1 MLRIHPTSLFS
12 QMVYPAFASFILL
25 AVMAPG
31 MATAGDQIM
40 DKIVAV
46 VNDDVVLNSELNTKI
61 ELIKQSVLADNRALP
76 PQDILQ
82 QQVLERLIVE
92 SLQLQMAN
100 RAGVRISDE
109 ELNGAM
115 AKIAAQNKMNLQQ
128 FQKAVQG
135 DGISYAD
142 MRNQVRRELMMSRVQ
157 RGVMRNRIQISEQ
170 EIMNFLKSD
179 VGSVVTSDEYQL
191 AHILLSVPA
200 DSSSAEI
207 GKMKKKAEKLLKQI
221 NKGADFQSMALEHS
235 AGQNALNG
243 GNLGWKKA
251 AQLPTMFSDLAP
263 EMKLGEVRGPIKSG
277 SGFHLI
283 KLLQK
288 RGAKAQGQISQTKV
302 RHVLVRPSEIRTP
315 EEARELAVSLR
326 QEVSEGRDFEEVA
339 RLHSDDPGSRLS
351 GGDLGWTQAN
361 TFVPEFEKVMQGSD
375 INELSD
381 VFQTQHGFHF
391 LEVTGRRVEDFS
403 EAYRMSQAENFL
415 RNQKFDAEVDSWILE
430 MREEAIVEIRL

>member
-1 MLRIHPTSLFS
+1 MLRIHHKNFFPKML
-12 QMVYPAFASFILL
+12 YPAFASFILL
-25 AVMAPG
+25 AVMTPG

-46 VNDDVVLNSELNTKI
+46 VNDDVILNSELNTKI
-61 ELIKQSVLADNRALP
+61 ALIKQSVLAENRALP
-76 PQDILQ
+76 PQDVLQ

-100 RAGVRISDE
+100 RAGVRINDE
-109 ELNGAM
+109 ELNQAM

-128 FQKAVQG
+128 FQKAVQV
-135 DGISYAD
+135 DGISYPD
-142 MRNQVRRELMMSRVQ
+142 MRNQVRREMMMSRVQ

-170 EIMNFLKSD
+170 EIRNFLKSE

-191 AHILLSVPA
+191 AHILLPVPS
-200 DSSSAEI
+200 DSSPAKI
-207 GKMKKKAEKLLKQI
+207 GKIKKKATKLLKQI
-221 NKGADFQSMALEHS
+221 NNGADFQSMALEHS
-235 AGQNALNG
+235 AGQNALKG
-243 GNLGWKKA
+243 GDMGWRKA
-251 AQLPTMFSDLAP
+251 VQLPTIFSDLAP

-288 RGAKAQGQISQTKV
+288 RGARAQGQISQTKV
-302 RHVLVRPSEIRTP
+302 RHILIRPTEIRTP

-351 GGDLGWTQAN
+351 GGDLGWTPVS
-361 TFVPEFEKVMQGSD
+361 TFVPKFEKVMMDSE
-375 INELSD
+375 INKLSD

-403 EAYRMSQAENFL
+403 EVYRMSQAENFL